1 MKNKRLNILGI
12 VIIIIFLPLL
22 IINTILIIKSYIKPD
37 QAPSFLGYKPF
48 IVLSGSMEPV
58 IKIGD
63 LVIIKDCSIDLLKE
77 GDIIAFRNG
86 TSVITHRI
94 VEITE
99 ENNEKIFITKG
110 DNNSSEDRYPI
121 RYSNVEGLYIYRIPK
136 VGYFAM
142 FLQTTLGAI
151 IFVSIPF
158 ILFIITDL
166 AQRKKEK
173 QIQEEKKKIMQKEL
187 EELKK
192 E

>member
-1 MKNKRLNILGI
+1 MKNKRLNLLGI
-12 VIIIIFLPLL
+12 FIIIIFLPLL
-22 IINTILIIKSYIKPD
+22 IINITLIIKSYIKPNE
-37 QAPSFLGYKPF
+37 APSFLGYKPF
-48 IVLSGSMEPV
+48 IVLSGSMEPI

-63 LVIIKDCSIDLLKE
+63 LVIIKDCPIEQLKE

-99 ENNEKIFITKG
+99 EKNEKVIITKG
-110 DNNSSEDRYPI
+110 DNNSSEDRYPVV
-121 RYSNVEGLYIYRIPK
+121 YSDVEGLYIYRIPK
-136 VGYFAM
+136 IGHFAM

-151 IFVSIPF
+151 IFISIPF

-166 AQRKKEK
+166 VQRKKEK
-173 QIQEEKKKIMQKEL
+173 KMQEENQKRMQKEI
-187 EELKK
+187 EDLKK